1 MVIKMSKLLEEQ
13 LKINDAKLFINGEY
27 VNASSGETFDTIN
40 PATNQKLAS
49 VASASVHDVESA
61 IQVAQT
67 SFESGIWS
75 KMAVEERA
83 KILCRMSDLVM
94 ARVDELALIE
104 TLDVGKPIKESRD
117 FDIPRAASNL
127 RFFAEMAKYI
137 HHEHYPQSKHMSYT
151 QYAPAGVTSLIIPW
165 NLPFM
170 QMTWKASAALAA
182 GNTVIVKPASY
193 TPLSAVMLGEI
204 ANEAGL
210 PPGVLNILTGPGST
224 VGTAMTTH
232 PFVRRISFV
241 GESTTGKT
249 VMRNAASQL
258 IPVSLELGGKS
269 ANIVFDDADLDEA
282 VQGSIE
288 AIFRNQGEICL
299 AGSRLLVQETVYE
312 QFLAKL
318 VTAVKKIK
326 VGDPLDEN
334 TDMGALIST
343 NHLETVDRYV
353 QIGLEEGA
361 KLATGGKRVEG
372 LTDGNFYEPTV
383 LYDVDNKMRVAQ
395 EEIFGPVL
403 VVIPF
408 KTEEEAIQIANDSIY
423 GLAGVVWS
431 NDLRR
436 AHRVADQINSG
447 LFWINCWYY
456 RDLRTPFGGSKA
468 SGIGRE
474 GGRHSFEFYTEAKTI
489 TMKL

>member
-1 MVIKMSKLLEEQ
+1 MSKILENQ
-13 LKINDAKLFINGEY
+13 IKIKDAKLFINGEY
-27 VNASSGETFDTIN
+27 IDSISGETFDTID
-40 PATNQKLAS
+40 PSTNRKLAS
-49 VASASVHDVESA
+49 VANANEQDVEKA
-61 IQVAQT
+61 IKVAQHT
-67 SFESGIWS
+67 FESGIWS
-75 KMAVEERA
+75 EMPVEERS

-94 ARVDELALIE
+94 ERVDELAIIE
-104 TLDVGKPIKESRD
+104 TLDVGKPIKESRG

-137 HHEHYPQSKHMSYT
+137 NHEHYDQSKHMSYSK
-151 QYAPAGVTSLIIPW
+151 YAPAGVTSLIIPW

-210 PPGVLNILTGPGST
+210 PPGVLNIITGPGGT

-232 PFVRRISFV
+232 PHVRRISFV
-241 GESTTGKT
+241 GETTTGKT
-249 VMRNAASQL
+249 VMKNAASQL

-269 ANIVFDDADLDEA
+269 ANIVFEDADLDEA
-282 VQGSIE
+282 VKGSIE

-299 AGSRLLVQETVYE
+299 AGSRLLVQESVYDK
-312 QFLAKL
+312 FLEKF
-318 VTAVKKIK
+318 VEAVRKIK
-326 VGDPLDEN
+326 VGNPLDED
-334 TDMGALIST
+334 TDMGALVSSG
-343 NHLETVDRYV
+343 HLETVDNYV
-353 QIGLEEGA
+353 QIGISEGA
-361 KLATGGKRVEG
+361 KLAIGGKRVEG
-372 LTDGNFYEPTV
+372 LTEGNFYEPTV
-383 LYDVDNKMRVAQ
+383 FYDVDNKMRIAQ

-408 KTEEEAIQIANDSIY
+408 KTEEQAIQIANDSIY
-423 GLAGVVWS
+423 GLAGVVWT

-436 AHRVADQINSG
+436 ANRVASRVNSG
-447 LFWINCWYY
+447 LLWINCWYH